1 MRDDFTAFRTSE
13 ATNPASF
20 MIVCSHGSTRHPIL
34 LAPYTQ
40 NLCIVSARLKYNPQF
55 SKKSISWP
63 KRPFYAVSHSLYHA
77 LQRSHSCQYTLYSS
91 SHIVA
96 ISLFLTC
103 SNTKKY
109 GEFSTFSLCRLEP
122 RTLVGLLIVAHVTD
136 EIEDALGRAEIDC
149 QVMHSALS
157 ATFHVSEPIK
167 YRGSAG
173 FLHANL
179 LISVSK
185 GQYIPLCCT
194 YLEEEF
200 SLCRCEVLQ
209 FINDDV
215 FVEVPVFLCN
225 SRIALENRKSEEYL
239 VIECVAMF
247 LTHEP

>member
-1 MRDDFTAFRTSE
+1 MMLLIEGPIIKYSEIHPSRFEIMLHVQTPVAFHDHQRYTAAIRFWDLQ
-13 ATNPASF
+13 
-20 MIVCSHGSTRHPIL
+20 HL
-34 LAPYTQ
+34 LEG
-40 NLCIVSARLKYNPQF
+40 C
-55 SKKSISWP
+55 
-63 KRPFYAVSHSLYHA
+63 LYHA